1 MNSEKKIQTEVLAAL
16 GSRPDIRLFRNS
28 GGNGF
33 TGEVVEYQNGVATL
47 YNARRVTF
55 GLCQGASDLIG
66 LKKVT
71 ITPEMVGKD
80 VAVFMAVEVKSERG
94 RPSKEQAAFIK
105 MVQGFGG
112 IGAVVKSVGEAA
124 AAVESPSIIDKP
136 NAVKWPE

>member
-1 MNSEKKIQTEVLAAL
+1 MNSEKKTQAEVLAAL
-16 GSRPDIRLFRNS
+16 GSRPDVRLFRNTA
-28 GGNGF
+28 GHGF
-33 TGEVVEYQNGVATL
+33 TGEVVQYKDGVAVL
-47 YNARRVTF
+47 ANARRVTF

-66 LKKVT
+66 LKRVKV
-71 ITPEMVGKD
+71 TPEMVGTE
-80 VAVFMAVEVKSERG
+80 VAVFVALEVKSEKG
-94 RPSKEQAAFIK
+94 RPSKEQAAFIN